1 MGSTFEF
8 DVMRT
13 HVRSIYMRASQQWH
27 NFRRNPVPSVPP
39 RPQLADR
46 AFRSF
51 PPTSSFHANQVEDQ
65 EKGWSS
71 QYRSLLSSKLREEI
85 QLSPAAPSM
94 GGSSWAKS
102 ARRPS
107 GRKKLDKS
115 PKHDPSF
122 VVSAIAQSKNETRH
136 LRDQLTKMEKRALL
150 AEERAKEAIIMERR
164 ARAALE
170 ARDKQMASMRMR
182 VR

>member
-94 GGSSWAKS
+94 GGSSWAALKGRWTEEVGQVTKARSQFCGVLS
-102 ARRPS
+102 A
-107 GRKKLDKS
+107 
-115 PKHDPSF
+115 
-122 VVSAIAQSKNETRH
+122 SKTDR
-136 LRDQLTKMEKRALL
+136 T
-150 AEERAKEAIIMERR
+150 
-164 ARAALE
+164 
-170 ARDKQMASMRMR
+170 
-182 VR
+182 